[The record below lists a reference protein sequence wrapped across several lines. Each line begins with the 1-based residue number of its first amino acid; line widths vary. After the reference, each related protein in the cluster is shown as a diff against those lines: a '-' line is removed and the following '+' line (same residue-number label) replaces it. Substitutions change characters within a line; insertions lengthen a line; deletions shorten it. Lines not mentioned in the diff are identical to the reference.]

1 MDALYMWV
9 VRRRNPIV
17 TAFVILNCLL
27 ALLWYFAFRTIVLGF
42 GDPSWYYSSALEIGQ
57 IAIVTYTLTT
67 IPGIARRFG
76 KFYKPVS
83 ILMIFRR
90 YIGIT
95 TFMLAFIHASIERLF
110 WFLKGQMGLIPDET
124 FQIAGFC
131 ALIILL
137 SLFLTSND
145 WSVKR
150 LGKWWDRLHKLTYV
164 AAWLIFAHVALQRL
178 SVWSVLAGVTCIAV
192 LVSHIYAAR
201 KLKPR
206 A

>member
-9 VRRRNPIV
+9 VKRRNPIV
-17 TAFVILNCLL
+17 TAFVTLNCLL
-27 ALLWYFAFRTIVLGF
+27 ALLWYFAFRSIVLGI
-42 GDPSWYYSSALEIGQ
+42 GDPSWFYSSALEMGQ
-57 IAIVTYTLTT
+57 IAIVAYTLTT

-76 KFYKPVS
+76 KFSKPIS

-95 TFMLAFIHASIERLF
+95 TFMFAFIHASIERLF

-124 FQIAGFC
+124 FQIAGFGTL
-131 ALIILL
+131 LILF
-137 SLFLTSND
+137 SLFVTSND

-150 LGKWWDRLHKLTYV
+150 LGIWWDRVHKLTYV
-164 AAWLIFAHVALQRL
+164 AAWLLFAHVGLQRF
-178 SVWSVLAGVTCIAV
+178 SAWSVIAGITCVAV
-192 LVSHIYAAR
+192 LASHVYAAR
-201 KLKPR
+201 KVKPR